1 MYYKK
6 KQKLIFFLSFLTL
19 FLSLYFNEDGYG
31 RGASGD
37 LRDTWGYIENIIK
50 NNFKIISPLNWTL
63 HFPLHYYIISFL
75 HYIIGD
81 QTYIRVLFCV
91 ISIFVP
97 CLFIIIYKKINNNL
111 SCEFSIILAS
121 IIFFIP
127 GFRYTSIWANNNIT
141 STIFFLVSIFFFY
154 LWKTN
159 YKKKN
164 SFYFILFQI
173 TFLILACYT
182 RQYYCVFFFYFFYYY
197 FKKINNYNLFVIL
210 VFTFFLS
217 IPGFLYVYY
226 YPELFTKLS
235 VSTKFSNSLLGNSSM
250 LSIYFIPI
258 LLINFFLNKKIFV
271 LKEVLFV
278 SIFSF
283 LITLIL
289 SLNFDDYNWLGGGI
303 IFFISNNILKNNFLF
318 YCSSALSIAVLLFI
332 AKENIPNLILVMILL
347 FTFSGNAVYQRYF
360 EPLFYIIYFLL
371 VHSKTSLIFKKNIN
385 SIYLLFVFYL
395 IYYSCALLS
404 VIH

>member
-37 LRDTWGYIENIIK
+37 FRDTWGYIENIIK
-50 NNFKIISPLNWTL
+50 NNFKIINPLNWTL

-81 QTYIRVLFCV
+81 QIYIRFLFCV

-111 SCEFSIILAS
+111 RYDFSIILAS

-154 LWKTN
+154 LWKIN
-159 YKKKN
+159 YKKKK

-173 TFLILACYT
+173 IFLMLACYT

-197 FKKINNYNLFVIL
+197 LKKINNYNLFIIL
-210 VFTFFLS
+210 FFTFFLS

-258 LLINFFLNKKIFV
+258 LLINFFLNKKIFA

-371 VHSKTSLIFKKNIN
+371 VNSKTSLIFKKNIN

>member
-37 LRDTWGYIENIIK
+37 FRDTWGYIENIIK
-50 NNFKIISPLNWTL
+50 NNFKIINPLNWTL

-81 QTYIRVLFCV
+81 QTYVRVLFCV

-111 SCEFSIILAS
+111 RYEFSIILAS

-141 STIFFLVSIFFFY
+141 STIFFLDSIFFFY
-154 LWKTN
+154 LWKIN

-173 TFLILACYT
+173 TFLMLACYT

-197 FKKINNYNLFVIL
+197 LKKINNYNLFVIL

-258 LLINFFLNKKIFV
+258 LLINFFLNKKIFA

-371 VHSKTSLIFKKNIN
+371 VNSKTSLIFKKNIN

>member
-37 LRDTWGYIENIIK
+37 FRDTWGYIENIIK
-50 NNFKIISPLNWTL
+50 NNFKIINPLNWTL

-81 QTYIRVLFCV
+81 QTYVRVLFCV

-111 SCEFSIILAS
+111 RYEFSIILAS

-154 LWKTN
+154 LWKIN

-173 TFLILACYT
+173 TFLMLACYT

-197 FKKINNYNLFVIL
+197 LKKINNYNLFVIL

-371 VHSKTSLIFKKNIN
+371 VNSKTSLIFKKNIN

>member
-111 SCEFSIILAS
+111 SYEFSIILAS

-141 STIFFLVSIFFFY
+141 STIFFLVSIFFFICG
-154 LWKTN
+154 KQII
-159 YKKKN
+159 KKKIH
-164 SFYFILFQI
+164 FILF
-173 TFLILACYT
+173 
-182 RQYYCVFFFYFFYYY
+182 Y
-197 FKKINNYNLFVIL
+197 FK
-210 VFTFFLS
+210 
-217 IPGFLYVYY
+217 
-226 YPELFTKLS
+226 
-235 VSTKFSNSLLGNSSM
+235 
-250 LSIYFIPI
+250 
-258 LLINFFLNKKIFV
+258 
-271 LKEVLFV
+271 
-278 SIFSF
+278 
-283 LITLIL
+283 
-289 SLNFDDYNWLGGGI
+289 
-303 IFFISNNILKNNFLF
+303 
-318 YCSSALSIAVLLFI
+318 LLF
-332 AKENIPNLILVMILL
+332 
-347 FTFSGNAVYQRYF
+347 
-360 EPLFYIIYFLL
+360 
-371 VHSKTSLIFKKNIN
+371 
-385 SIYLLFVFYL
+385 
-395 IYYSCALLS
+395 
-404 VIH
+404 

>member
-37 LRDTWGYIENIIK
+37 FRDTWGYIENIIK
-50 NNFKIISPLNWTL
+50 NNFKIINPLNWTL

-111 SCEFSIILAS
+111 RYEFSIILAS

-154 LWKTN
+154 LWKIN

-173 TFLILACYT
+173 TFLMLACYT

-197 FKKINNYNLFVIL
+197 LKKINNYNLFVIL

-258 LLINFFLNKKIFV
+258 LLINFFLNKKIFA

-371 VHSKTSLIFKKNIN
+371 VNSKTSLIFKKNIN